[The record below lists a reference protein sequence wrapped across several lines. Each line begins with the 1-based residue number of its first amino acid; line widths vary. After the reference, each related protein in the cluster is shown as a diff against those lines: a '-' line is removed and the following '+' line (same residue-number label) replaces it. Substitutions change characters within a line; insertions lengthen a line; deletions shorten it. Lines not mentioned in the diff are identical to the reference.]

1 MLDTNT
7 LYYIYINQRLLVPKL
22 KKYSKYHANLY
33 ITHIQ
38 QNEINKIKD
47 ITKIDCIN
55 KIISIIGI
63 KRILTSIIMDIDE
76 LNKYTFDDS
85 NIGLYELVD
94 DSDDFHI
101 LRKLQRNTR
110 VNPIGNFADLSILH
124 TAVKKKMDYLITDN
138 ISDFEP
144 MLKEMSKFIPNYLQ
158 LKRNHNLV
166 FFNL

>member
-1 MLDTNT
+1 M
-7 LYYIYINQRLLVPKL
+7 
-22 KKYSKYHANLY
+22 Y

-63 KRILTSIIMDIDE
+63 KRIITSTIMDIDE
-76 LNKYTFDDS
+76 PSKYEFNDS
-85 NIGLYELVD
+85 NIGLYEIVD
-94 DSDDFHI
+94 DSDDSHI

-110 VNPIGNFADLSILH
+110 VNPLGNTADLSILY

-144 MLKEMSKFIPNYLQ
+144 MLKELSKFKSNDLEVQKNNYLDS
-158 LKRNHNLV
+158 L
-166 FFNL
+166 

>member
-7 LYYIYINQRLLVPKL
+7 LDYIYTNHRILVPQL
-22 KKYSKYHANLY
+22 KKYSKHYTNLY
-33 ITHIQ
+33 ITTIQ
-38 QNEINKIKD
+38 QHEINKIKD
-47 ITKIDCIN
+47 ITKKNCIN

-63 KRILTSIIMDIDE
+63 KRILTSIMDIDE
-76 LNKYTFDDS
+76 LGKYEFNDS

-94 DSDDFHI
+94 NSDDSYI
-101 LRKLQRNTR
+101 LRKLQRNR
-110 VNPIGNFADLSILH
+110 RINPTSNFADLSILY

-158 LKRNHNLV
+158 VKRNHNLF